1 MFYVA
6 NINLSR
12 YVPTHYLNILTR
24 SKIGTNKIG
33 SVDGINLVLGS
44 ESENAIIEFC
54 FLQETQTLEVILRS
68 VRHWII
74 WSVPMRDVPSDPV
87 LAYDG
92 FVRQAGEMGE
102 DLIARVHRRFFLDE
116 WNYFVD
122 FMLAN

>member
-1 MFYVA
+1 MP
-6 NINLSR
+6 NIDLSWC
-12 YVPTHYLNILTR
+12 VPNEYPNILARWRTVV
-24 SKIGTNKIG
+24 NKRG
-33 SVDGINLVLGS
+33 SIDKINLVLES
-44 ESENAIIEFC
+44 ESENAIIDFR

-68 VRHWII
+68 VGHWII

-102 DLIARVHRRFFLDE
+102 DLIARVHKRFFLDE

>member
-1 MFYVA
+1 MA
-6 NINLSR
+6 TIDLSG
-12 YVPTHYLNILTR
+12 YVPTQYADILAR
-24 SKIGTNKIG
+24 WKIGANKLG

-68 VRHWII
+68 VGHWII

-87 LAYDG
+87 VEYDG
-92 FVRQAGEMGE
+92 FVQQAGEMGE

-122 FMLAN
+122 FTLGN